1 MSEVTEQPR
10 TQTVET
16 NGWAI
21 ASLILSI
28 IGAGIGS
35 ILAVIFGRKAIRE
48 IDASGGTQTGRGI
61 AKAGIIIGWIGIA
74 FMVLAIVFVVIALAA
89 SGGTSDTGY

>member
-1 MSEVTEQPR
+1 MSDLPEQTRP
-10 TQTVET
+10 QTVET

-21 ASLILSI
+21 ASLILAI

-35 ILAVIFGRKAIRE
+35 ILAVIFGNKAIRE
-48 IDASGGTQTGRGI
+48 IDASGGTQSGRGL

-74 FMVLAIVFVVIALAA
+74 FTALAIVFFIIALAA
-89 SGGTSDTGY
+89 SGSSDTGY

>member
-1 MSEVTEQPR
+1 MSEVSEQPHP
-10 TQTVET
+10 QTVET

-74 FMVLAIVFVVIALAA
+74 FTVLVLVGVVIALAA
-89 SGGTSDTGY
+89 SGSSDTGY

>member
-1 MSEVTEQPR
+1 MSEVSEQPR
-10 TQTVET
+10 PQTVET

-48 IDASGGTQTGRGI
+48 IEASAGTQTGRGI

-74 FMVLAIVFVVIALAA
+74 FTVLLLVGVVIAVAA
-89 SGGTSDTGY
+89 SGGSSDTGY